1 MIRVRTRAF
10 ALTLLLPVCVLGA
23 CENSQASSSESS
35 RSVELAQSAEAAS
48 PESAATPAQA
58 LGESDRIA
66 LDMAQNACKAR
77 DYRAFFDAFANSKA
91 VRRKYSA
98 AKVRYAVLGPR
109 GEKISTRN
117 FDVANYPN
125 FPVKMEDY
133 YYKPVK
139 PARAGDADE
148 YLDLQFNQSQN
159 DDISVE
165 WSRIHYDGQSD
176 GGDDLGN
183 PLDANGKPIPNG
195 MHPDAEGQLLFRP
208 TSDCWELSDDI
219 RWERKK

>member
-1 MIRVRTRAF
+1 MK
-10 ALTLLLPVCVLGA
+10 
-23 CENSQASSSESS
+23 
-35 RSVELAQSAEAAS
+35 LAQSAEAAS
-48 PESAATPAQA
+48 SESAATQA

-66 LDMAQNACKAR
+66 LDLAQNACKAR
-77 DYRAFFDAFANSKA
+77 DYRAFFDSFANSKA

-98 AKVRYAVLGPR
+98 AKVRHAVLGPR
-109 GEKISTRN
+109 GEKISTRT
-117 FDVANYPN
+117 FDAASYPN

-148 YLDLQFNQSQN
+148 YLDLQFNQSQDN
-159 DDISVE
+159 DISVE

-208 TSDCWELSDDI
+208 TADCWEFSEDV